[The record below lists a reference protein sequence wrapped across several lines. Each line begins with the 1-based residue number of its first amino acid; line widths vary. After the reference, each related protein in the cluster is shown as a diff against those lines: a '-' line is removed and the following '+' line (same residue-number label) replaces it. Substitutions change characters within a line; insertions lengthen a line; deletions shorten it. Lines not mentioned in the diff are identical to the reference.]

1 MLPPPGVQHVPGH
14 TVGEQERGDRVHE
27 TVWVFPEEQMAQF
40 REDHELRARDAV
52 REQLAVARIDHG
64 VRRSVQDQRA
74 CADARL
80 P

>member
-1 MLPPPGVQHVPGH
+1 MLPFPGVQDVPGH
-14 TVGEQERGDRVHE
+14 TAGEQERGGRVHE
-27 TVWVFPEEQMAQF
+27 TVWVFPEEQMPQF

-64 VRRSVQDQRA
+64 VRGSVQDQRA